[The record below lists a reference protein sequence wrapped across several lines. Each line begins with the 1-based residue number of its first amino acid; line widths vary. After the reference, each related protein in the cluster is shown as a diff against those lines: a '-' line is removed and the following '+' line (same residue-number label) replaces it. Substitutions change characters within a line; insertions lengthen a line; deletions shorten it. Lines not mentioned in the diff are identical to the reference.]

1 MSYKKCKNE
10 KYWCECKKRP
20 CKKEPEVIYYECKES
35 KNESKKCDKFVKQTR
50 NLIEKLECK
59 SEKLE
64 EDLETA
70 SANQALA
77 TQNLNDVK
85 NKLAQIQNDLN
96 DVIDKVNNDII
107 PRQANAAE
115 AINDAIETQQAIDD
129 IIDCL
134 EDSFKRTVKCLKDNC
149 SDGSCPILIPKKSCH
164 HEWEDECDWEDK
176 CDWKDKCEWEHD
188 CDCEDEDED
197 EDDCDYEW

>member
-1 MSYKKCKNE
+1 MSYKKCKND
-10 KYWCECKKRP
+10 KYWCECNKKP

-35 KNESKKCDKFVKQTR
+35 KNESKKCEKFIRQTH

-64 EDLETA
+64 GELDTA
-70 SANQALA
+70 SGNQALA
-77 TQNLNDVK
+77 NQNLNDVK
-85 NKLAQIQNDLN
+85 GDLAQIATKLGELQSDLN
-96 DVIDKVNNDII
+96 DVIGRINNDII
-107 PRQANAAE
+107 PRQANAAQ
-115 AINDAIETQQAIDD
+115 AINDAIETQKAIDS

-134 EDSFKRTVKCLKDNC
+134 EDSFKHTVKCLKDNC
-149 SDGSCPILIPKKSCH
+149 SDGSCPILIPKKDCH

-176 CDWKDKCEWEHD
+176 CDWKHD
-188 CDCEDEDED
+188 CDCKYED